1 MSFDVII
8 EAHFLGYFFVFA
20 MIMVNFGKFSIDKQD
35 RRYFLNSQITIQIT
49 IQITK
54 TSLIITAEWLGFLSV
69 FSE

>member
-49 IQITK
+49 K